1 MTGLDWTDHSL
12 INSLA
17 LAIIMI
23 ELTHLT
29 PSVTEWENARKL
41 ILHDPDTPSPGIKDV
56 VFLNLLLGAFIFYA
70 RTKNLIDKGLG
81 SRQMCANLGHR
92 KTEACDCLLYAER

>member
-12 INSLA
+12 INCLA

-41 ILHDPDTPSPGIKDV
+41 VLHHPDTPSPGIKDA
-56 VFLNLLLGAFIFYA
+56 VFLNLLLGAFMFYA
-70 RTKNLIDKGLG
+70 RAKALGQDKCVQILVAGKLRPV
-81 SRQMCANLGHR
+81 SVPFMQKDKR
-92 KTEACDCLLYAER
+92 